1 MAQWTNEQLTAINAE
16 NASII
21 VSAAAGSGKTSVLVE
36 RLLRQLSDS
45 VNKIPAET
53 MIVVTFTRNA
63 ASEMKQRLSAVL
75 SEQIEQHPENIWLQ
89 RQQAM
94 LPSAKISTIHSFCF
108 NMIKENLKTLDIS
121 AGVRMADEKEEI
133 IIVKKCIEELIEK
146 EYKENPRKM
155 DILYKWFCEKSDE
168 ELETKIIL
176 PLYKFLMSIPFG
188 EKWLER
194 ITQPDSKGKLTESFV
209 KTATSKLKS
218 ILITASQAYRTAE
231 HTGKPKVTEAVKS
244 EYEQLEKAYE
254 ILNNQNIA
262 PAERLKINDITFVS
276 KLTIKNSKDDAET
289 ALKSERIKDLRDSY
303 RKDWIELFSE
313 IQDIDLSRDEKIY
326 AEIMPIIRELMAELT
341 EMIWKVKVEKNII
354 SFSDAEQLAVRLL
367 AELKDDGQIV
377 KTPFAKELSEYYTTI
392 MIDEFQDSNR
402 NQELI
407 FKMLSK
413 DGDANVSGYNMF
425 MVGDIKQSIYSFRRA
440 NPKIFIET
448 MNISEPYPPKTSHN
462 AYVRLNRNFRSSK
475 GVIDFVNFVFSH
487 IMSKE
492 TGDIEYNEQEMLVQG
507 RSFPNINES
516 RNTEIMI
523 IQEKD
528 AQARIIAET
537 IKDMLESG
545 YPVTDSD
552 GTIRKCRPSD
562 FCILMRRNSPMEVYS
577 EELEKLK
584 ILSQKQEKAG
594 YLKSREISLLLNLL
608 RVVDNPLLDT
618 SLSAV
623 MFSPMF
629 AMTADEV
636 AEIRLADRTKNLY
649 YALCKSAGEEYT
661 TVTNPETGETEYLK
675 QPPAVSETIAK
686 KAFEVYHTISDL
698 RMCSA
703 TSTIEELIR
712 KIYASTDFL
721 SVMQVYK
728 DSEQKKAN
736 LRLLLEYVK
745 SYEQNNNGGLSGFI
759 RYIDRLIET
768 NEDLDRASTVTVSED
783 CVSIRNIH
791 QSKGLEY
798 SFVFL
803 TDISASFNSQ
813 DKNNVMQINEERGI
827 GFKLLNKTLLTK
839 FDTMKYKE
847 ICELNSEISVNEEMR
862 LLYVAMTRA
871 KEKLFITLDIP
882 DGNVTKIKNIA
893 ECIRS
898 ESGITPQLAGNAQSF
913 QDWIVMSLLIRKDA
927 EKLWERLGVKPF
939 PQDDGGFSVDYKV
952 FEPQEKEESD
962 TTTDEQDNTQRI
974 FARPDMNIV
983 RELKRMFMT
992 TYDTRL
998 SELPAK
1004 LTVSEIAKGDRKE
1017 IVSVLKRPKFI
1028 SENQSM
1034 TGAERG
1040 TALHLFM
1047 QYANFE
1053 NAETDSVEEVKRLVS
1068 MGILT
1073 ESQGKVI
1080 NHKRLAVFFGSPLFQ
1095 RIKKSSM
1102 ILRERKFLVK
1112 ISDLGMNDELTER
1125 YKGTDGM
1132 VQGIVD
1138 LAFEENGNLVVVDY
1152 KTDYTESAQALAEEY
1167 SKQLEIYK
1175 YALEQ
1180 TEQKNVSHAIVYSFG
1195 LGQAIE
1201 LKF

>member
-16 NASII
+16 NASVI

-36 RLLRQLSDS
+36 RLLRQLSDT

-75 SEQIEQHPENIWLQ
+75 SEQIEQYPQNIWLQ

-108 NMIKENLKTLDIS
+108 SMIKENLKTLDIS

-146 EYKENPRKM
+146 EYKENPDKM
-155 DILYKWFCEKSDE
+155 DILYNWFCEKSDD
-168 ELETKIIL
+168 ELETKVIF

-194 ITQPDSKGKLTESFV
+194 ATQTDSREKLTENFTEIAV
-209 KTATSKLKS
+209 SKLKS
-218 ILITASQAYRTAE
+218 ILINAGQAYRSAKEADKTKVAE
-231 HTGKPKVTEAVKS
+231 AIKA

-254 ILNNQNIA
+254 ILGNENIM
-262 PAERLKINDITFVS
+262 PAERLKVDDITFAS
-276 KLTIKNSKDDAET
+276 RLNIKSAKDDEET

-303 RKDWIELFSE
+303 KEDWSELFGE
-313 IQDIDLSRDEKIY
+313 IQDIDLSRDERIY
-326 AEIMPIIRELMAELT
+326 SEIMPIIRSLMAELT

-354 SFSDAEQLAVRLL
+354 GFGDAEQLAVRLL
-367 AELKDDGQIV
+367 AELKDDGRIV

-413 DGDANVSGYNMF
+413 DGDADIPGYNMF

-448 MNISEPYPPKTSHN
+448 MNISEPYPPKASHN
-462 AYVRLNRNFRSSK
+462 SYVRLNRNFRSSD
-475 GVIDFVNFVFSH
+475 GVINFVNFVFSH
-487 IMSKE
+487 IMSRE
-492 TGDIEYNEQEMLVQG
+492 TGDIEYNQQEMLVQG
-507 RSFPNINES
+507 RSFPNIKES
-516 RNTEIMI
+516 RNTEIMFM
-523 IQEKD
+523 QEKD
-528 AQARIIAET
+528 ARIIAET
-537 IKDMLESG
+537 INEMLKSG
-545 YPVTDSD
+545 YPVTESD
-552 GTIRKCRPSD
+552 GTLRKCRPSD

-577 EELEKLK
+577 DELDKLK

-618 SLSAV
+618 ALSAV

-636 AEIRLADRTKNLY
+636 AEIRLTDRTKNLY
-649 YALCKSAGEEYT
+649 YALCKSACEEEYT
-661 TVTNPETGETEYLK
+661 KVTNSETGETEYIR
-675 QPPAVSETIAK
+675 QASPVAETTAR
-686 KAFEVYHTISDL
+686 KALEVYATISDL
-698 RMCSA
+698 RMISA
-703 TSTIEELIR
+703 TSTIEGLIR

-736 LRLLLEYVK
+736 LRLLLEYVR

-759 RYIDRLIET
+759 RYIDRLVET

-798 SFVFL
+798 PFVFL
-803 TDISASFNSQ
+803 ADTTASFNNK
-813 DKNNVMQINEERGI
+813 DKNTCMQINEESGI
-827 GFKLLNKTLLTK
+827 GFKLLDKTLLTK
-839 FDTMKYKE
+839 FETMKYKE
-847 ICELNSEISVNEEMR
+847 ISELNSEIAVNEEMR

-871 KEKLFITLDIP
+871 KEKLFITLDVS
-882 DGNVTKIKNIA
+882 DDKVSRIKNIA

-898 ESGITPQLAGNAQSF
+898 ESGITSQLAGNAKSL

-927 EKLWERLGVKPF
+927 EKIWERFHIKPF
-939 PQDDGGFSVDYKV
+939 PQDDGGFSVDYRI
-952 FEPQEKEESD
+952 FEPQEQEETD
-962 TTTDEQDNTQRI
+962 TAEEQENIRK
-974 FARPDMNIV
+974 FYAEPDMDTV

-1004 LTVSEIAKGDRKE
+1004 LTVSEIAKGGKE
-1017 IVSVLKRPKFI
+1017 EFVSALKRPKFI

-1047 QYANFE
+1047 QYADFE
-1053 NAETDSVEEVKRLVS
+1053 NAETDSVSEAERLVS

-1080 NHKRLAVFFGSPLFQ
+1080 NHKRLAVFFRSPLFS
-1095 RIKKSSM
+1095 RIKKSSE

-1112 ISDLGMNDELTER
+1112 ISDLGMNDELTEK

-1138 LAFEENGNLVVVDY
+1138 LAFEENGSLVVVDY
-1152 KTDYTESAQALAEEY
+1152 KTDYTESAEALAEEY
-1167 SKQLEIYK
+1167 SRQLEIYK

-1180 TEQKNVSHAIVYSFG
+1180 TERKNVSHAIVYSFG